1 MTASTLTRAAAIG
14 AGLLLAA
21 PTLADHGDDGYADR
35 GRYAEARVVR
45 VEPIVRLV
53 RVSTPRRECWDED
66 YRVDRRSY
74 RHPDTVGG
82 TVLGGIIGGAIG
94 NAVGRG
100 HGRDAATVAGVL
112 IGSAVGHDR
121 AVRDG
126 ERRDHDREPQ
136 VRTRTRC
143 EVDDAWHEEERV
155 DGYRVTY
162 EYDGERYQTR
172 MSRDP
177 GPTVKVWVS
186 VRPVGY

>member
-1 MTASTLTRAAAIG
+1 MTKIILTKAAALG
-14 AGLLLAA
+14 AGLMLALPA
-21 PTLADHGDDGYADR
+21 LADHRDDGYAE
-35 GRYAEARVVR
+35 GGSYADARVVH

-53 RVSTPRRECWDED
+53 RVSDPRRECWDED
-66 YRVDRRSY
+66 YYVERGGDRR
-74 RHPDTVGG
+74 HGDTAGA

-100 HGRDAATVAGVL
+100 RGRDAATIAGVL

-126 ERRDHDREPQ
+126 DRGARELEP
-136 VRTRTRC
+136 RTRTRC
-143 EVDDAWHEEERV
+143 WTDDRWHEEERI

-162 EYDGERYQTR
+162 EYDGRRYQTR

-177 GPTVKVWVS
+177 GATVKVWVS

>member
-1 MTASTLTRAAAIG
+1 MTSTILTRSALLG

-21 PTLADHGDDGYADR
+21 PAFADHGDDAYADR
-35 GRYAEARVVR
+35 GRYSEARVVR

-53 RVSTPRRECWDED
+53 RVNDPRRECWDED
-66 YRVDRRSY
+66 YYVDRGGY
-74 RHPDTVGG
+74 RHPNTAGS

-100 HGRDAATVAGVL
+100 HGRDAATIAGVL
-112 IGSAVGHDR
+112 IGSAVGHDN
-121 AVRDG
+121 AVRAG
-126 ERRDHDREPQ
+126 ERETREVEP
-136 VRTRTRC
+136 RTRTRC
-143 EVDDAWHEEERV
+143 RVDDAWHEEERT